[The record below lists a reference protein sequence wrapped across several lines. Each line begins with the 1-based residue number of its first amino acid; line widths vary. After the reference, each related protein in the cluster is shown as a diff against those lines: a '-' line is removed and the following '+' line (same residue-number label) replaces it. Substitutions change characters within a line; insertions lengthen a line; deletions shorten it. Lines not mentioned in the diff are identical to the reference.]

1 MNKVNM
7 HVSIARKNKQIKEE
21 IKNMS
26 KVLADFE
33 WISINIESKEAPH
46 ISRFQN
52 SWFWKLSEFFKKWN
66 LEVYWLCEAEYY
78 KTLTL
83 KRQ

>member
-26 KVLADFE
+26 KVLPDFE
-33 WISINIESKEAPH
+33 
-46 ISRFQN
+46 
-52 SWFWKLSEFFKKWN
+52 
-66 LEVYWLCEAEYY
+66 
-78 KTLTL
+78 
-83 KRQ
+83 